1 VDSDIRRRVELLE
14 KASCKNLTYN
24 INRPVKPT
32 RSDTSLTRTS
42 QSLTRP
48 GHSLPANHLSNGS
61 SHARDSSPGESAA
74 PGGPEVITLDRDEGG
89 TGSPIPVMK
98 LLNPEFR
105 AMLGSTT
112 RISPGKFSD
121 AASPVRLSRR
131 EREGSRPPSEGELR
145 VGGRSGSRPP
155 SEGRDSRVTG
165 RSGVSAERNINL
177 RTILTPESGAN
188 KVVNINVIRNVN
200 NFTPSNTR
208 NSPVKGSTENGNL
221 NSRISP
227 AKTVT
232 DLVQSRE
239 NGAPKPNV
247 ECVKV
252 SGFHVRSSSHMM
264 NQGGGGSAVTD
275 PALLSPS
282 PTGTDIKVPSY
293 VNLARC
299 VSVTSPSK
307 YPQSDTNG
315 DPSRQS
321 YIKLSMLDNYSNT
334 SANGTQRLSRDVN
347 PSSNGT
353 QRLSR
358 DFSDPSAAG
367 TRLSR
372 SHQSP
377 YRSPL
382 KSTPVVLDLNRIRN
396 GDRTHCPTGLSCN
409 GDSPLYGQN
418 GDLLN
423 RSNGDAGSRRNG
435 DGKVGGSSPDQVD
448 SDIRRRVEL
457 LEKASCKNLTYN
469 INRPVKPTRSDT
481 SLTRTS
487 QSLTRPG
494 HSLPANHLSNG
505 SSHARDSSP
514 GESAAPGGPEVITLD
529 RDEGGTGSPIP
540 VMKLLNPE
548 FRAMLGST
556 TRISPGKFSDAASP
570 VRLSRRER
578 EGSRPPSEGELRVGG
593 RSGSR
598 PPSEGRDSR
607 VTGRSG
613 VSAERNINL
622 RTILTPESGANKVV
636 NINVIRNVNNFTPSN
651 TRNSPV
657 KGSTENGNLNSR
669 ISPAKTVTDLV
680 QSRENGAPK
689 PNVECV
695 KVSAERR
702 SIGKISVE
710 NIGKMNDLGKTSLE
724 KGDSTN
730 RNTEGGMSD
739 AVLNSRN
746 NNVRASLEKET
757 ITNAP
762 SEDKLK
768 DVLIKQISPAN
779 SQVVTANS
787 KEKLDPKEK
796 SQDTKE
802 AVHSKEDRP
811 KELGE
816 VEKVDKLKELVS
828 ESDRKDKIK
837 EVDKLER
844 LDKIQ
849 SKPKE
854 LKIVSDTETTNDD
867 DLNGNLSEQTIRNT
881 EEHTVRNP
889 AEESNS
895 RNLAEK
901 SRTNLIDGSEISR
914 NPMESHNLIESHVDV
929 TKPSHTLDTQAQNSR
944 TLCQAFIEHE
954 QVFAV
959 SASSLEE
966 LGQSSLKSRESTKEE
981 LKLEGGVTTRFSSE
995 ELAERKPKN
1004 DEKLAKTAENLAI
1017 NAGKLAKTNPDL
1029 VPSEVKTEEHTTS
1042 SIPISN
1048 KTETLSEV
1056 GPMRDEL
1063 NRPITDERKTDGHAP
1078 HSVTMETVEKDTNK
1092 SVAIETGGKVAN
1104 KSVTM
1109 ETTEKDANS
1118 VVIETAGRD
1127 ANQSVAIETP
1137 GKDAPDSVSMETKDG
1152 VYFKRLLSNERAILT
1167 QFLTMFE
1174 TILEEHERS
1183 KARAEV
1189 SCVDGVASD
1198 RTGLDGSTD
1207 GQTNGTTDSVS
1218 ASNAPNSVPKVSI
1231 STQDTAD
1238 SVSTPTLS
1246 SDIEGLILLA
1256 TGQAKLLLNKYHFQ
1270 PKTPQI
1276 RFPHQLFPRI
1286 LKVSVTSPSKYPQS
1300 DTNGDPSRQSYIKLS
1315 MLDNYSNTSANGTQR
1330 SSSHMMNQGGGGS
1343 AVTDPALLSPS
1354 PTGTDIKVPSYVNLA
1369 RCVSGYTSLTSYT
1382 NETHDHSD
1390 NYSDEDSDDSLN
1402 ITDVFIDKLRSW
1414 AVTFNINIMALT
1426 ALIFILNQVFHLFL
1440 PKDAIEPMGQC
1451 QRYKASDREFIQ
1463 IPRPFIVEEY
1473 NNFMGGVDL
1482 SDMLLEIYRIDIKNR
1497 KWYLRLVYYVIGV
1510 AIVNSW
1516 IICREDCKQLE
1527 VKPMQLLQ
1535 FHTSIGKSLLS
1546 KKKPRKQGHP
1556 SVEEDQSSRTPT
1568 SAHQLRL
1575 NAEERRYDNIGHWSK
1590 YGPKERCKVC
1600 TVGLTTFMCEKFS
1613 SKDYHHNKPKKEEAY
1628 KKLVLKLKE
1637 IDSTADKDAVLKK
1650 NP

>member
-1 VDSDIRRRVELLE
+1 
-14 KASCKNLTYN
+14 
-24 INRPVKPT
+24 
-32 RSDTSLTRTS
+32 
-42 QSLTRP
+42 
-48 GHSLPANHLSNGS
+48 
-61 SHARDSSPGESAA
+61 
-74 PGGPEVITLDRDEGG
+74 
-89 TGSPIPVMK
+89 
-98 LLNPEFR
+98 
-105 AMLGSTT
+105 
-112 RISPGKFSD
+112 
-121 AASPVRLSRR
+121 
-131 EREGSRPPSEGELR
+131 
-145 VGGRSGSRPP
+145 
-155 SEGRDSRVTG
+155 
-165 RSGVSAERNINL
+165 
-177 RTILTPESGAN
+177 
-188 KVVNINVIRNVN
+188 
-200 NFTPSNTR
+200 
-208 NSPVKGSTENGNL
+208 
-221 NSRISP
+221 
-227 AKTVT
+227 
-232 DLVQSRE
+232 
-239 NGAPKPNV
+239 
-247 ECVKV
+247 
-252 SGFHVRSSSHMM
+252 
-264 NQGGGGSAVTD
+264 
-275 PALLSPS
+275 
-282 PTGTDIKVPSY
+282 
-293 VNLARC
+293 
-299 VSVTSPSK
+299 
-307 YPQSDTNG
+307 
-315 DPSRQS
+315 
-321 YIKLSMLDNYSNT
+321 
-334 SANGTQRLSRDVN
+334 
-347 PSSNGT
+347 
-353 QRLSR
+353 
-358 DFSDPSAAG
+358 
-367 TRLSR
+367 
-372 SHQSP
+372 
-377 YRSPL
+377 
-382 KSTPVVLDLNRIRN
+382 
-396 GDRTHCPTGLSCN
+396 
-409 GDSPLYGQN
+409 
-418 GDLLN
+418 
-423 RSNGDAGSRRNG
+423 
-435 DGKVGGSSPDQVD
+435 
-448 SDIRRRVEL
+448 
-457 LEKASCKNLTYN
+457 
-469 INRPVKPTRSDT
+469 
-481 SLTRTS
+481 
-487 QSLTRPG
+487 
-494 HSLPANHLSNG
+494 
-505 SSHARDSSP
+505 
-514 GESAAPGGPEVITLD
+514 
-529 RDEGGTGSPIP
+529 
-540 VMKLLNPE
+540 MKLLNPE

-966 LGQSSLKSRESTKEE
+966 LGQSSLKTGESTKEDPG
-981 LKLEGGVTTRFSSE
+981 LTTRVSSE
-995 ELAERKPKN
+995 KLAERKPRN
-1004 DEKLAKTAENLAI
+1004 DEKVATTAENLAI

-1056 GPMRDEL
+1056 GPMRDELNRPITDERKTDGHAPHSVTMETVEKDANKSVAIETGGKVANKSVTMETTEKDANSVVIETAGRDANQSVAIETPGKDAPDSVSMETKDGVYFKRLLSNERAILTQFLTMFETILEEHERDEL

>member
-1 VDSDIRRRVELLE
+1 M
-14 KASCKNLTYN
+14 
-24 INRPVKPT
+24 
-32 RSDTSLTRTS
+32 
-42 QSLTRP
+42 
-48 GHSLPANHLSNGS
+48 S
-61 SHARDSSPGESAA
+61 S
-74 PGGPEVITLDRDEGG
+74 
-89 TGSPIPVMK
+89 
-98 LLNPEFR
+98 
-105 AMLGSTT
+105 
-112 RISPGKFSD
+112 
-121 AASPVRLSRR
+121 
-131 EREGSRPPSEGELR
+131 
-145 VGGRSGSRPP
+145 
-155 SEGRDSRVTG
+155 
-165 RSGVSAERNINL
+165 
-177 RTILTPESGAN
+177 
-188 KVVNINVIRNVN
+188 RNVN
-200 NFTPSNTR
+200 KNIVTPDT
-208 NSPVKGSTENGNL
+208 L
-221 NSRISP
+221 N
-227 AKTVT
+227 
-232 DLVQSRE
+232 
-239 NGAPKPNV
+239 
-247 ECVKV
+247 V

-299 VSVTSPSK
+299 VSGYTSLTSYTSDPIGRSRRDFSPVSVSRRDLSLSRLDNKENPGTFTGFHTLNEEQLDNYSARMYTQVSVTSPSK

-396 GDRTHCPTGLSCN
+396 GDRTHCPGVLSCN

-505 SSHARDSSP
+505 SSHARDTSP

-593 RSGSR
+593 RSGR

-622 RTILTPESGANKVV
+622 RTILTPEGGANKVV

-710 NIGKMNDLGKTSLE
+710 NIGKINELGKTSLE

-730 RNTEGGMSD
+730 RNTEGGTSD

-757 ITNAP
+757 ITNGP
-762 SEDKLK
+762 NEDKLK
-768 DVLIKQISPAN
+768 DVLIKKISPAN

-802 AVHSKEDRP
+802 AVHSKEERP

-881 EEHTVRNP
+881 EEHTVRNS

-966 LGQSSLKSRESTKEE
+966 LRQSSLKSGESTKEN
-981 LKLEGGVTTRFSSE
+981 LKLEGGVTTRVSSE
-995 ELAERKPKN
+995 ELAERKPRN

-1048 KTETLSEV
+1048 KTERLSEV

-1078 HSVTMETVEKDTNK
+1078 HSVTMETVEKD
-1092 SVAIETGGKVAN
+1092 AN

-1109 ETTEKDANS
+1109 ETTKKDANS

-1127 ANQSVAIETP
+1127 ANQSVAIETSE
-1137 GKDAPDSVSMETKDG
+1137 KDAPDSVSIETKDG

-1218 ASNAPNSVPKVSI
+1218 ADNGSNAPSSVPEVSL
-1231 STQDTAD
+1231 STAD

-1256 TGQAKLLLNKYHFQ
+1256 TGQAKLLLNKKFPFFDRHCEKSLAQAQVSASTGGSTAETDELQILNEDLGGLWDTMCIQIDEVRGRFEELNRLREHNWLEAKESKESREGNASAGRSGI
-1270 PKTPQI
+1270 PRGKRASLGGTSSSAAGRASLSRVAGTGKTLSRPG
-1276 RFPHQLFPRI
+1276 
-1286 LKVSVTSPSKYPQS
+1286 VSKS
-1300 DTNGDPSRQSYIKLS
+1300 
-1315 MLDNYSNTSANGTQR
+1315 TSA
-1330 SSSHMMNQGGGGS
+1330 
-1343 AVTDPALLSPS
+1343 
-1354 PTGTDIKVPSYVNLA
+1354 
-1369 RCVSGYTSLTSYT
+1369 
-1382 NETHDHSD
+1382 
-1390 NYSDEDSDDSLN
+1390 
-1402 ITDVFIDKLRSW
+1402 
-1414 AVTFNINIMALT
+1414 
-1426 ALIFILNQVFHLFL
+1426 L
-1440 PKDAIEPMGQC
+1440 PKLGA
-1451 QRYKASDREFIQ
+1451 
-1463 IPRPFIVEEY
+1463 
-1473 NNFMGGVDL
+1473 GGA
-1482 SDMLLEIYRIDIKNR
+1482 K
-1497 KWYLRLVYYVIGV
+1497 
-1510 AIVNSW
+1510 
-1516 IICREDCKQLE
+1516 
-1527 VKPMQLLQ
+1527 
-1535 FHTSIGKSLLS
+1535 
-1546 KKKPRKQGHP
+1546 
-1556 SVEEDQSSRTPT
+1556 
-1568 SAHQLRL
+1568 
-1575 NAEERRYDNIGHWSK
+1575 AEERRKFLEEKRKAMMEEKRKAMRREEEGDG
-1590 YGPKERCKVC
+1590 EVQ
-1600 TVGLTTFMCEKFS
+1600 FM
-1613 SKDYHHNKPKKEEAY
+1613 
-1628 KKLVLKLKE
+1628 
-1637 IDSTADKDAVLKK
+1637 
-1650 NP
+1650 

>member
-1 VDSDIRRRVELLE
+1 MYLEYSYVLDDI
-14 KASCKNLTYN
+14 
-24 INRPVKPT
+24 I
-32 RSDTSLTRTS
+32 S
-42 QSLTRP
+42 QY
-48 GHSLPANHLSNGS
+48 
-61 SHARDSSPGESAA
+61 
-74 PGGPEVITLDRDEGG
+74 PECTVIH
-89 TGSPIPVMK
+89 
-98 LLNPEFR
+98 
-105 AMLGSTT
+105 
-112 RISPGKFSD
+112 
-121 AASPVRLSRR
+121 
-131 EREGSRPPSEGELR
+131 
-145 VGGRSGSRPP
+145 
-155 SEGRDSRVTG
+155 
-165 RSGVSAERNINL
+165 
-177 RTILTPESGAN
+177 
-188 KVVNINVIRNVN
+188 
-200 NFTPSNTR
+200 
-208 NSPVKGSTENGNL
+208 
-221 NSRISP
+221 
-227 AKTVT
+227 TVT
-232 DLVQSRE
+232 PDTL
-239 NGAPKPNV
+239 N
-247 ECVKV
+247 V
-252 SGFHVRSSSHMM
+252 SGFHVRSSSHIM
-264 NQGGGGSAVTD
+264 NQGGGGSAITD
-275 PALLSPS
+275 PAPLSPS

-299 VSVTSPSK
+299 VSGYTSLTSYTSPQRRDFSPIGRSRRDFSPVSVSRRDLSLSRLDNKENPGNFTGFHTLNEEQLDNYSARMYTQVSVTSPSK

-622 RTILTPESGANKVV
+622 RTILTPEGGANKVV

-657 KGSTENGNLNSR
+657 KRSTENGSLNSR

-680 QSRENGAPK
+680 QSREGGAPK

-710 NIGKMNDLGKTSLE
+710 NIGKINELGKTSLE

-730 RNTEGGMSD
+730 RNTEGGTSD

-757 ITNAP
+757 ITNGP
-762 SEDKLK
+762 NEDKLK
-768 DVLIKQISPAN
+768 DVLIKKISPAN

-837 EVDKLER
+837 EVDKLGR

-849 SKPKE
+849 TKPKE

-929 TKPSHTLDTQAQNSR
+929 TKPSHTYTQAQNSR

-1004 DEKLAKTAENLAI
+1004 DEKFAKTAENLAI

-1042 SIPISN
+1042 SIPILN

-1127 ANQSVAIETP
+1127 ANQSVAIETS

-1189 SCVDGVASD
+1189 SCVDGVTSD

-1218 ASNAPNSVPKVSI
+1218 AENGSNAPSSVPEVSL
-1231 STQDTAD
+1231 STAD

-1256 TGQAKLLLNKYHFQ
+1256 TGQAKLLLNKKFPFFDRHCEKSLAQAQVSASTGGSTAETDELQILNEDLGGLWDTMCIQIDEVRGRFEELSRLREHNWLEAKESKESREGNASAGRSGI
-1270 PKTPQI
+1270 PRGKRASLGGTSSSAAGRASLSRVAGTGNSTTGKTLSRPG
-1276 RFPHQLFPRI
+1276 
-1286 LKVSVTSPSKYPQS
+1286 VSKS
-1300 DTNGDPSRQSYIKLS
+1300 
-1315 MLDNYSNTSANGTQR
+1315 TSA
-1330 SSSHMMNQGGGGS
+1330 
-1343 AVTDPALLSPS
+1343 
-1354 PTGTDIKVPSYVNLA
+1354 
-1369 RCVSGYTSLTSYT
+1369 
-1382 NETHDHSD
+1382 
-1390 NYSDEDSDDSLN
+1390 
-1402 ITDVFIDKLRSW
+1402 
-1414 AVTFNINIMALT
+1414 
-1426 ALIFILNQVFHLFL
+1426 L
-1440 PKDAIEPMGQC
+1440 PKLGA
-1451 QRYKASDREFIQ
+1451 
-1463 IPRPFIVEEY
+1463 
-1473 NNFMGGVDL
+1473 GGA
-1482 SDMLLEIYRIDIKNR
+1482 K
-1497 KWYLRLVYYVIGV
+1497 
-1510 AIVNSW
+1510 
-1516 IICREDCKQLE
+1516 
-1527 VKPMQLLQ
+1527 
-1535 FHTSIGKSLLS
+1535 
-1546 KKKPRKQGHP
+1546 
-1556 SVEEDQSSRTPT
+1556 
-1568 SAHQLRL
+1568 
-1575 NAEERRYDNIGHWSK
+1575 AEERRKFLEEKRKAMLEEKRKAMRREEEGDG
-1590 YGPKERCKVC
+1590 EVQ
-1600 TVGLTTFMCEKFS
+1600 FM
-1613 SKDYHHNKPKKEEAY
+1613 
-1628 KKLVLKLKE
+1628 
-1637 IDSTADKDAVLKK
+1637 
-1650 NP
+1650 